1 MKPPKMPTKS
11 ALKDGDVPSKL
22 WTFPGGYPFW
32 WTTGTFKPDIRKLW
46 RCAWLKPNT
55 NYTWLCTLY
64 IYTYVH
70 IIIYLYIIYLYI
82 CTLNVLYRPYSNIFP
97 FKHPRKPVVW
107 RRAMRFPA
115 PSCIKSAACGEPL
128 RASPWETIGKWW
140 FNQQECGILDGFI
153 IIIKH
158 IQNPNWWLY

>member
-1 MKPPKMPTKS
+1 MACSPSTGMHIQGISLEMTRTDLPSRAIHRMVIVHRVSLLLYVYQWVNPPKNPIRSDPMKPPKMPTKS

-64 IYTYVH
+64 IY
-70 IIIYLYIIYLYI
+70 IYI
-82 CTLNVLYRPYSNIFP
+82 CTYYYILIYNIFIYMYI
-97 FKHPRKPVVW
+97 K
-107 RRAMRFPA
+107 
-115 PSCIKSAACGEPL
+115 CIIPTL
-128 RASPWETIGKWW
+128 
-140 FNQQECGILDGFI
+140 F
-153 IIIKH
+153 
-158 IQNPNWWLY
+158 